1 MIAHIVL
8 FRPKP
13 GLSQDQLRSF
23 AQSVKATIEGS
34 EGLRRGTVGKTIAID
49 SGYSRHLDNST
60 YPFAAVLEF
69 ESRDALVKYLV
80 KPAHQALGRL
90 FWEYCDGTVVTEF
103 ESEDLMNVDVDWF
116 SA

>member
-13 GLSQDQLRSF
+13 DLTSDQLRSF
-23 AQSVKATIEGS
+23 AQSIKATIQGS
-34 EGLRRGTVGKTIAID
+34 EGLSRGTVGKAAAINA
-49 SGYSRHLDNST
+49 GYSRHLDNST

-69 ESRDALVKYLV
+69 DTPDDLVKYLR
-80 KPAHQALGRL
+80 KPEHQTLGRL

-103 ESEDLMNVDVDWF
+103 HSEHLHNVDVDWF
-116 SA
+116 LA

>member
-8 FRPKP
+8 FRPKA

-23 AQSVKATIEGS
+23 ARSIKATIEGS
-34 EGLRRGTVGKTIAID
+34 EGLRRGTVGRAVAINA
-49 SGYSRHLDNST
+49 GYARHLDNST

-69 ESRDALVKYLV
+69 ESADALVKYLV
-80 KPAHQALGRL
+80 KPAHQTLGRL

-103 ESEDLMNVDVDWF
+103 ESEELGNVDADWF
-116 SA
+116 LM